1 MMFKNFF
8 FLYVFLFL
16 SLFVMETLRVGSL
29 NINGLREEKKR
40 NLLLEF
46 IRIKYLSIVFLQETH
61 STVSNEVDW
70 GLWWEGERVLNHGTN
85 VSAGV
90 AVLFSPALKV
100 NILSKIEIEPG
111 RLVAVRAEIRNLS
124 FLFVNIYA
132 PNSGADRLQLFVKL
146 EHFLKQQQDGDFIIL
161 GGDWNCTLDFTRD
174 RND

>member
-1 MMFKNFF
+1 MMFKNFFF

-16 SLFVMETLRVGSL
+16 SLFIMETLRVGSL

-46 IRIKYLSIVFLQETH
+46 IRIKYLSIVFFLQETH

-70 GLWWEGERVLNHGTN
+70 GLWWEGERVLSHGTN
-85 VSAGV
+85 LSAGV

-100 NILSKIEIEPG
+100 NILSKTEIEPG

-146 EHFLKQQQDGDFIIL
+146 ELF
-161 GGDWNCTLDFTRD
+161 
-174 RND
+174 